1 MGAPRTI
8 DNDGTGKVFI
18 GARFSER
25 QAAELDAVAREY
37 NLTRSGL
44 IRRLVQEAYDWL
56 PRDDDGRLIQETY
69 DKLPDR
75 G

>member
-25 QAAELDAVAREY
+25 QVAELDAVAQHH

-44 IRRLVQEAYDWL
+44 IRRLVQEAYD
-56 PRDDDGRLIQETY
+56 
-69 DKLPDR
+69 KLPDR